1 VSLLTSPEHRTVGG
15 LSISLRDQVRSGD
28 LAGVRRIAESAGFFS
43 PAEIE
48 VAVELVQARLAQ
60 GVLSGYH
67 FLFVDPDPTSGES
80 LGYSCFGPIA
90 CTVSSFDLYWIAVQ
104 DRFRGLGLGTLLLAE
119 SEAAI
124 RSMEGSR
131 VYVETSSRS
140 HYDPTRMFYSR
151 RGYRQEA
158 LIPDFYAPG
167 DAKIIY
173 LKELV

>member
-1 VSLLTSPEHRTVGG
+1 MSLLAVPGRRTVGG
-15 LSISLRDQVRSGD
+15 ASIFLRDEVHPGD
-28 LAGVRRIAESAGFFS
+28 LAGVRRIAESTGFFS

-48 VAVELVQARLAQ
+48 VAVELVQVRLAQ

-67 FLFVDPDPTSGES
+67 FLFVDPDPPSGQS
-80 LGYSCFGPIA
+80 LGYSCFGPIP

-104 DRFRGLGLGTLLLAE
+104 DRFRDLGLGTLLLTE
-119 SEAAI
+119 SEGAI
-124 RSMEGSR
+124 RSIGGSR

-140 HYDPTRMFYSR
+140 QYESTRMFYSR

-173 LKELV
+173 LKELL